1 MIDFTKIPNIHYWT
15 QRVLPCVFDES
26 LSYVEKINKL
36 EEEINKLIG
45 EYNTFGQNVVSEINT
60 FEEETTNQINTFIQR
75 VTDEINTFKSDIT
88 NQLNTF
94 ETTITNRQ
102 NAFEADVELLIQ
114 DFETTINNDIA
125 TFKQTITTQQQNF
138 ENQITEENQKFKT
151 QVNRS
156 IDAMQAVVDDIPN
169 TVTTQVNAITQPWL
183 QTNVPTMVND
193 QVAND
198 VNKIFDVDSLIYV
211 THDESIEDLNNWTTT
226 GIYYGTSLSE
236 LINCPTNISSRNM
249 YWCFVGHTGTN
260 AVETTIQQTLYL
272 NDGSCFAREYVN
284 TSNSWN
290 LWRRVSNTHRMILYN
305 TEIDFNTFFTDN
317 NNGINDTWTGIYQ
330 PSKWSNVPSD
340 LKDGDIVN
348 VNIYAYIASGNLY
361 TVQVVTKIESAS
373 NNKNIG
379 KIWTRKRFGDVWR
392 NWTGINNENLIIN
405 NTSDGFN
412 ANAFKSNM
420 IVTCDSATGG
430 VNTNLPNS
438 YLANG
443 HYYIQTIKNSDT
455 EILQYLYNTGD
466 YGANIYSR
474 QRNGNTWSVWRAIA
488 PNVRYEETTNFTLSG
503 ANPSYENYYPTTIS
517 TIGLPDENIF
527 DGFEVQAI
535 VNIDGKSSNP
545 TPMLYNANLVYNAN
559 SPNVITI
566 GFKVFDYESQA
577 GKFYVKFRVL
587 DWR

>member
-36 EEEINKLIG
+36 EEEINRLIG

-60 FEEETTNQINTFIQR
+60 FEEETTNQINTFIQQ

-94 ETTITNRQ
+94 ETSMTNKQ
-102 NAFEADVELLIQ
+102 NAFEARILKLTQ
-114 DFETTINNDIA
+114 DFETTINNNIA
-125 TFKQTITTQQQNF
+125 TFKQTITTQQQQF
-138 ENQITEENQKFKT
+138 ETTINNNIATFKQTITT
-151 QVNRS
+151 QQQQFETRVNND
-156 IDAMQAVVDDIPN
+156 ITAMQAVVDDIPN
-169 TVTTQVNAITQPWL
+169 TVSSSVNDVAIPWL

-290 LWRRVSNTHRMILYN
+290 R
-305 TEIDFNTFFTDN
+305 
-317 NNGINDTWTGIYQ
+317 
-330 PSKWSNVPSD
+330 
-340 LKDGDIVN
+340 
-348 VNIYAYIASGNLY
+348 
-361 TVQVVTKIESAS
+361 
-373 NNKNIG
+373 
-379 KIWTRKRFGDVWR
+379 
-392 NWTGINNENLIIN
+392 WTGINKENLIIN
-405 NTSDGFN
+405 NISDGFN
-412 ANAFKSNM
+412 ANSFKTNM
-420 IVTCDSATGG
+420 IVTCDSASGG
-430 VNTNLPNS
+430 VNTSLPNS

-443 HYYIQTIKNSDT
+443 HYYIQTIKNSDK

-474 QRNGNTWSVWRAIA
+474 QMNGNTWSVWRAIA

-535 VNIDGKSSNP
+535 VNIDGKSSTP
-545 TPMLYNANLVYNAN
+545 TPMLYNANLVYNAS

-566 GFKVFDYESQA
+566 GFKVFDYESEA

>member
-60 FEEETTNQINTFIQR
+60 FEEETTNQINTFIQQ

-94 ETTITNRQ
+94 ETSMTNRQ
-102 NAFEADVELLIQ
+102 NAFEAGVELLIQ

-125 TFKQTITTQQQNF
+125 TFKQTITTQQQQF
-138 ENQITEENQKFKT
+138 ETRVNNDIT
-151 QVNRS
+151 
-156 IDAMQAVVDDIPN
+156 AMQAVVDDIPN
-169 TVTTQVNAITQPWL
+169 IVSSSVNDVAIPWL

-198 VNKIFDVDSLIYV
+198 VNKIFDVDNLIYV
-211 THDESIEDLNNWTTT
+211 THDESIKDLNNWTTT
-226 GIYYGTSLSE
+226 GIYYGTSLST
-236 LINCPTNISSRNM
+236 LSNYPANIVSGDM
-249 YWCFVGHTGTN
+249 YWCFVGHTSTN
-260 AVETTIQQTLYL
+260 AVERTIQQTLYL
-272 NDGSCFAREYVN
+272 NDGSCFTREYVN
-284 TSNSWN
+284 TSNAWN
-290 LWRRVSNTHRMILYN
+290 LWRRVSNTHRQIEHN
-305 TEIDFNTFFTDN
+305 TEIDFNTYFFTDKN
-317 NNGINDTWTGIYQ
+317 YGLNDTWTGIYLNN
-330 PSKWSNVPSD
+330 KWSNIPSD
-340 LKDGDIVN
+340 LINGDVVIVN
-348 VNIYAYIASGNLY
+348 MYGYIASGYLY
-361 TVQVVTKIESAS
+361 VTQVITKIAS
-373 NNKNIG
+373 TLNNNNNIG
-379 KIWTRKRFGDVWR
+379 KIWTRLKHGEVWER
-392 NWTGINNENLIIN
+392 WMVTNSENLTIN
-405 NTSDGFN
+405 KTTTSID
-412 ANAFKSNM
+412 ANSLNRNI
-420 IVTCDSATGG
+420 IVTCDSASGV

-438 YLANG
+438 NLTTG

-474 QRNGNTWSVWRAIA
+474 QKNGSSWSVWRAIA

-517 TIGLPDENIF
+517 TIGLPNENIF

-559 SPNVITI
+559 SPDVITI